1 MDKSDIA
8 LVERL
13 KNTLLVARSDD
24 FDVDYHNYLYGNEA
38 QLAKLRE
45 CMRVRTFAVGGT
57 GVAYRV
63 INHWEQKKLLPKRDE
78 DEGWRKFS
86 FVELVWLKVI
96 SRLRKLGFPI
106 EQIAKTKN
114 GVMAWDKELH
124 TYTLLEYYIVKAAAS
139 QIDPY
144 VFVLPDGKATIL
156 SSREIEDYKGLFGS
170 KDAVLISLKSILSE
184 LGVKN
189 TKPET
194 LRAVSYAE
202 GALLNEMRGGE
213 ATDIRAKVKDRKLR
227 KMENLSEVKKFGET
241 LPLGDILSE
250 VKNCGDDFF
259 GVLSVKYQNG
269 KQQSA
274 TISTVKRSK
283 HFGDKSASH
292 HSV

>member
-1 MDKSDIA
+1 MDAESRKIIEWA
-8 LVERL
+8 
-13 KNTLLVARSDD
+13 KNNIPVARSDD
-24 FDVDYHNYLYGNEA
+24 FDVDYHNYLYGDEA
-38 QLAKLRE
+38 QLSKLRE
-45 CMRVRTFAVGGT
+45 RVRVRTFAVGGT

-86 FVELVWLKVI
+86 FIELVWLKVI

-106 EQIAKTKN
+106 EQIVITKN
-114 GVMAWDKELH
+114 GVMFWDKELG
-124 TYTLLEYYIVKAAAS
+124 TYPLLEYYVVKAAAS

-144 VFVLPDGKATIL
+144 IFVLPDGKATVL

-170 KDAVLISLKSILSE
+170 KDAIIISLKSVLSE
-184 LGVKN
+184 LGVK
-189 TKPET
+189 TVKPET

-202 GALLNEMRGGE
+202 GALLNEVRGGE
-213 ATDIRAKVKDRKLR
+213 ATDIRTIIKDRKLR
-227 KMENLSEVKKFGET
+227 KMENLSEVRKFGET

-259 GVLSVKYQNG
+259 GVLNIKYQNG

-274 TISTVKRSK
+274 TISQVKRSK
-283 HFGDKSASH
+283 RFSEKSGSH